1 MDFPFPGFEMKKSHD
16 FPSKNIFCNSQKPK
30 EKNYRPSAIGFCPI
44 LVGISAIDFCP
55 IVISQKPFSFYSVA
69 ASRRN

>member
-16 FPSKNIFCNSQKPK
+16 FPSKNIFEIFKPK
-30 EKNYRPSAIGFCPI
+30 GEKLVGISAIGFCPI